1 LHPTLITSIEMK
13 GMFLTQDVIGKRD
26 KLHGQLTIIDVY
38 RQKDNCELLC
48 MVGRLDV
55 WREESTP
62 S

>member
-1 LHPTLITSIEMK
+1 MK